1 MPTVMRMDSP
11 EALQFGTGDFT
22 ISVLFRVD
30 PSAGDDNQILGKDNF
45 SGGDSYTGF
54 FFQHHAEKLRFA
66 TRDLKSGKGPVNYLD
81 SASRLRKGSWH
92 RATGLRRAGVLSLF
106 LGDGDDADA
115 TMRETAET
123 NINNPQDFKLGE
135 MDETISGAMN
145 GQIAEV
151 LVFDRALSPEE
162 VYQTHQYLQ
171 QKYLFVDD
179 AVPLEKAIADFCQ
192 ALFCL
197 NEFIYVE

>member
-1 MPTVMRMDSP
+1 M
-11 EALQFGTGDFT
+11 
-22 ISVLFRVD
+22 
-30 PSAGDDNQILGKDNF
+30 
-45 SGGDSYTGF
+45 
-54 FFQHHAEKLRFA
+54 
-66 TRDLKSGKGPVNYLD
+66 
-81 SASRLRKGSWH
+81 
-92 RATGLRRAGVLSLF
+92 RRAGVLSLF
-106 LGDGDDADA
+106 LGDGDNADA

-123 NINNPQDFKLGE
+123 NVNNPQGFKLGE

-151 LVFDRALSPEE
+151 LVFDRALSQEE

-171 QKYLFVDD
+171 QKYLCVDD
-179 AVPLEKAIADFCQ
+179 VVPLEKAIADFCQ